1 MKYFSPEVNFFEIEN
16 LNVVSNSPEINDN
29 ETEFVPA
36 N

>member
-1 MKYFSPEVNFFEIEN
+1 MKYFSPEVNFFQ
-16 LNVVSNSPEINDN
+16 LNNAEVMSTSPEINDN